1 MKWFEGS
8 IPAAIQDSR
17 TRKAIFVV
25 YVTGMNKNYV
35 KFISCRP
42 FLHPSLWH
50 EIARLYPK

>member
-50 EIARLYPK
+50 